1 MSTLEKPF
9 VSACLAGS
17 LSQKLIWWAALGH
30 RVFSL
35 VGGNNTHSLPPVLG
49 CQSSQARVTSSTA
62 WVMAWPMS
70 QAAFLM
76 MPNGYPIN
84 V

>member
-49 CQSSQARVTSSTA
+49 CRVAGPGDVVHSLGHGVA
-62 WVMAWPMS
+62 DVAGGLLDDAKWVS
-70 QAAFLM
+70 
-76 MPNGYPIN
+76 IN